1 MKSFK
6 KYMNEEVRWSGSLS
20 DKLFDVGIG
29 LSGLWLPMSSI
40 IFKRIGLEENRATV
54 FHVTDADGYENIKKM
69 QGNEQSISAFF
80 EMQSRYFNRGIQTS
94 GGVIVEL
101 DANILSAWREDVMSS
116 PDKSGRRWIQLSYFG
131 GMYKVQDDIDAMI
144 GGDGQKGSLFE
155 LIKDLLKK
163 YLPGQHAH
171 KVTLYN
177 ATDKDL
183 AKHWQNLALWLRKE
197 PDYRKIMGNVV
208 KDYID
213 GVEIVM
219 SRNVDKLRS
228 IFRSYLNR
236 RTTDSS
242 WDEVIVNMVQIQY
255 VHAIESDSWHRSSS
269 SGDPDEDDYKGYL
282 EFLAKVRADGFKA
295 KYWDSEMELEI
306 YIRKLVQSQAEK
318 K

>member
-1 MKSFK
+1 MLQFK
-6 KYMNEEVRWSGSLS
+6 EYLDEEVRWAGSLS
-20 DKLFDVGIG
+20 DKLFDMGIG
-29 LSGLWLPMSSI
+29 LTGLWLPMSTP
-40 IFKRIGLEENRATV
+40 IFRRIGLDDFRTTC
-54 FHVTDADGYENIKKM
+54 FHVTDVEGYEGIKKM
-69 QGNEQSISAFF
+69 QGQKKSISAFF
-80 EMQSRYFNRGIQTS
+80 EMHGKYMSRGVQTQ
-94 GGVIVEL
+94 GGVVLEL

-116 PDKSGRRWIQLSYFG
+116 PDKTGRRWIQLSYFG
-131 GMYKVQDDIDAMI
+131 GMYRVKDDIDAMI
-144 GGDGQKGSLFE
+144 GVDGKKNSLFE

-213 GVEIVM
+213 GVEKIM
-219 SRNVDKLRS
+219 KANVKKLQS

-236 RTTDSS
+236 RSTDSS
-242 WDEVIVNMVQIQY
+242 WDEIIVNMVQIQK
-255 VHAIESDSWHRSSS
+255 VHAIESDGWHRSSS
-269 SGDPDEDDYKGYL
+269 SGDPDEDDYKGY
-282 EFLAKVRADGFKA
+282 EGFLAKVKSDGFKGQ
-295 KYWDSEMELEI
+295 YWDNMMDLEI
-306 YIRKLVQSQAEK
+306 YIRKTVQAQAK

>member
-1 MKSFK
+1 MEKENNNIKEKMKTFK
-6 KYMNEEVRWSGSLS
+6 SYINEQVRWSGSLS

-131 GMYKVQDDIDAMI
+131 GMYRVQDDIDAMLI
-144 GGDGQKGSLFE
+144 DLTV
-155 LIKDLLKK
+155 LIKDLIKEYIPSNK
-163 YLPGQHAH
+163 AH
-171 KVTLYN
+171 LVRLDS
-177 ATDKDL
+177 DKNIAKAWVMMDKLLRGEKMVMRDL
-183 AKHWQNLALWLRKE
+183 
-197 PDYRKIMGNVV
+197 I

-213 GVEIVM
+213 GVEKVM
-219 SRNVDKLRS
+219 KSKVKRLQI
-228 IFRSYLNR
+228 IFRSYLYR
-236 RTTDSS
+236 RNSDSS
-242 WDEVIVNMVQIQY
+242 WDEIIVNKIKIKQ
-255 VHAIESDSWHRSSS
+255 VHAIDSDAWHRSSD

-282 EFLAKVRADGFKA
+282 DFLAKARADGFKA
-295 KYWDSEMELEI
+295 KFWENEMDLEI
-306 YIRKLVQSQAEK
+306 YIRKLVQKEAEK
-318 K
+318 